1 MGSPGS
7 HGDGKTDGL
16 LEATEGNGAMSGF
29 SGHATAIKHGM
40 KVGIVGG
47 ALGAIVMAMYA
58 MVISMLVK
66 EVGFF
71 TPLYHIASSV
81 IEPKAMMTSMEA
93 AGAGDSTHFAPV
105 PALVGLIVH
114 MMVGMA
120 AGAVFGALIGWL
132 RPSRGVTVAAGVAY
146 GLLVM
151 VGNALI
157 ALPIVA
163 QLFGGGE
170 AIADMPAKAGWG
182 TFTVEHVLFGLV
194 LGLVVAAKV
203 GNEAG
208 ADTEPVAGRAG

>member
-1 MGSPGS
+1 
-7 HGDGKTDGL
+7 
-16 LEATEGNGAMSGF
+16 MSGF
-29 SGHATAIKHGM
+29 SGHATAIKRGI
-40 KVGIVGG
+40 KVGVVGG
-47 ALGAIVMAMYA
+47 ALGAIAMAMYA

-71 TPLYHIASSV
+71 TPLYHIASAV

-93 AGAGDSTHFAPV
+93 AGAGDSTHFALV
-105 PALVGLIVH
+105 PAMVGLIVH
-114 MMVGMA
+114 MIVGMA

-194 LGLVVAAKV
+194 LGLVVAAKA
-203 GNEAG
+203 GNPARV
-208 ADTEPVAGRAG
+208 DTDPVAARAS